1 MQCELLPRCGFF
13 KNYCQAK
20 KVAEWFAV
28 IYCND
33 MDKSEECAR
42 KKHFKEHGSPPV
54 DNMSPT
60 GEML

>member
-1 MQCELLPRCGFF
+1 MQCELRDRCGFF
-13 KNYCQAK
+13 RNYCQAC
-20 KVAEWFAV
+20 KVSEWFAV

-33 MDKSEECAR
+33 REKSENCAR
-42 KKHFKEHGSPPV
+42 KIHFKQHGEPPA